1 MDLLINAA
9 NVLYVI
15 AYFTTDMRR
24 LRAMT
29 LVAAACLAIYFA
41 SLPEPLWT
49 AVGWNL
55 FFLGLNIVQ
64 LGRLTLA
71 ARSVAAG
78 EFFIDGARSADVLG
92 RVDGAHDAAA
102 GDVDGAHSAAAHH
115 AYIPAFGV
123 GDAPRHAGLGRGDHG
138 DLILDQQVLG
148 DELLV
153 IGGRWVDP
161 P

>member
-15 AYFTTDMRR
+15 AYFTNDMRR

-64 LGRLTLA
+64 LARLSLA
-71 ARSVAAG
+71 STPA
-78 EFFIDGARSADVLG
+78 IADENN
-92 RVDGAHDAAA
+92 
-102 GDVDGAHSAAAHH
+102 S
-115 AYIPAFGV
+115 
-123 GDAPRHAGLGRGDHG
+123 
-138 DLILDQQVLG
+138 
-148 DELLV
+148 
-153 IGGRWVDP
+153 
-161 P
+161 